1 MQPHP
6 AAEAAA
12 AKVMSQGPHDVPY
25 IVTED
30 EDQPADYT
38 NGYHAEPLSQSVYG
52 APPQAGLVR
61 QQTFGKVGLPNSMS
75 ELGHMC
81 PYMLQ
86 PVPHPH
92 PQPEFCVSWH
102 CKFCFALITFFR
114 NGRYNLTVP
123 HVQPKS

>member
-12 AKVMSQGPHDVPY
+12 AKVMSQGAQDVPY

-61 QQTFGKVGLPNSMS
+61 QQTFGKVGQPIS
-75 ELGHMC
+75 ESQLGHTC
-81 PYMLQ
+81 LQML
-86 PVPHPH
+86 
-92 PQPEFCVSWH
+92 
-102 CKFCFALITFFR
+102 
-114 NGRYNLTVP
+114 
-123 HVQPKS
+123 